1 MAVSAQRLARN
12 QVLFREVNERLREAL
27 EGSPEPT
34 EFLCE
39 CSDEDC
45 IEIVALERAEFE
57 AIRSH
62 PNRFVIPGD
71 PRPRRQ
77 T

>member
-1 MAVSAQRLARN
+1 MAVSGQRLARN
-12 QVLFREVNERLREAL
+12 QVLLREVNERLREAL

-45 IEIVALERAEFE
+45 IEIVALERAE
-57 AIRSH
+57 
-62 PNRFVIPGD
+62 
-71 PRPRRQ
+71 
-77 T
+77 

>member
-1 MAVSAQRLARN
+1 VSLRSPFPANTKKEFAMAVSGQRLARN
-12 QVLFREVNERLREAL
+12 QVLLREVNERLREAL

-45 IEIVALERAEFE
+45 IEIVALERAE
-57 AIRSH
+57 
-62 PNRFVIPGD
+62 
-71 PRPRRQ
+71 
-77 T
+77 